1 MRKLLHIR
9 KDLLASLVLFLFEIH
24 HHQYNLQY
32 LLYCVAVKK
41 ILAVRQPHVA
51 FEDLF
56 GGVVY
61 LFLRGMTGG
70 PETGVYFDPV
80 PIDLI
85 QALDASLSP

>member
-1 MRKLLHIR
+1 
-9 KDLLASLVLFLFEIH
+9 
-24 HHQYNLQY
+24 
-32 LLYCVAVKK
+32 
-41 ILAVRQPHVA
+41 
-51 FEDLF
+51 
-56 GGVVY
+56 VY